1 MYHMVVGLQ
10 YEKTSSYS
18 ILNFL
23 ISLFACPG
31 HRPTLHIPALN
42 ESDEQV

>member
-31 HRPTLHIPALN
+31 HRPTPAHPCF
-42 ESDEQV
+42 E